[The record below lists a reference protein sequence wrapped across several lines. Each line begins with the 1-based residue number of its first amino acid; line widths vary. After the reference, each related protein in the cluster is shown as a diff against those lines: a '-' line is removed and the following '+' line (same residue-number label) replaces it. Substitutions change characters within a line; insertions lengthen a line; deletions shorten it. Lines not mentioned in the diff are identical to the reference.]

1 MDQKAQV
8 RNRMKTL
15 MPVLIPLTEIHMA
28 LEADAGH
35 VPGQTALG
43 DSV

>member
-15 MPVLIPLTEIHMA
+15 MPVLISTTEIHMA
-28 LEADAGH
+28 IEADTGH
-35 VPGQTALG
+35 VPGQPALG